1 MMTSVPRTRAPQ
13 RLDAIAAAALAT
25 FAAAGYRGTRM
36 ADVAAAAGVSPGLLY
51 TYAESKE
58 ALFALVVQR
67 EAGVDIDTLALPVTT
82 ASDAEL
88 VALVRAALDD
98 LVAVRALAA
107 AEATDAPDDIDAE
120 VAAIVAEHFDAILS
134 CRTLLRLVERCA
146 ADWPALAAAF
156 YEDGRQVHLDRL
168 ARYLDRRRAAGLIA
182 PIDDSAIAAR
192 FVLETI
198 AWFANHRFGDHDGA
212 ALDDDAVRREVV
224 ALVTRALTGRSDA
237 ER

>member
-1 MMTSVPRTRAPQ
+1 MMASVPRTRAPQ

-67 EAGVDIDTLALPVTT
+67 ETGVDISALPLPVATT
-82 ASDAEL
+82 SDAEL
-88 VALVRAALDD
+88 VALVRRGLHG
-98 LVAVRALAA
+98 LVAMHALAE
-107 AEATDAPDDIDAE
+107 AESTDAPADVEAE
-120 VAAIVAEHFDAILS
+120 VAAIVAEHFDAILG

-146 ADWPALAAAF
+146 KDWPVLATAF
-156 YEDGRQVHLDRL
+156 YEDGRQLHLERL
-168 ARYLDRRRAAGLIA
+168 ARYLDRRRAAGLLA
-182 PIDDSAIAAR
+182 PIDDTAVAAR
-192 FVLETI
+192 FVMETI

-212 ALDDDAVRREVV
+212 ALDDDAVRHEVV
-224 ALVTRALTGRSDA
+224 ALVTRALTSRSDA

>member
-1 MMTSVPRTRAPQ
+1 MMASVPRTRAPQ

-67 EAGVDIDTLALPVTT
+67 EAGVDITALALPVGT

-107 AEATDAPDDIDAE
+107 AEATDAPDDIEAE

-156 YEDGRQVHLDRL
+156 YEDGRRVHLDRL
-168 ARYLDRRRAAGLIA
+168 ARYLDRRRDAGLIA
-182 PIDDSAIAAR
+182 PIDDTTIAAR
-192 FVLETI
+192 FVLETV

-212 ALDDDAVRREVV
+212 ALDDGAVRREVV
-224 ALVTRALTGRSDA
+224 ALVTRALAGR
-237 ER
+237 